1 MAGCIALDDRARLTA
16 RGRRVDLTAFSDW
29 LSSTSLALV
38 GGVLLLV
45 FGSALLAGWLIGRKL
60 PHLEDENEP
69 LLTSAVLGLLALLL
83 SFTYALAV
91 DRYEARRLLVQ
102 QEANAISTM
111 YLRAQL
117 LDEPHRSRLSRI
129 LIDYAD
135 NRIALG
141 QAKLGETD
149 ALLRKNDRL
158 MRDFWS
164 ASAAAFPSIKG
175 LDFSSTFYDSVNL
188 LIDLDATR
196 KSARMAR
203 VPPVIF
209 AMLFFYIAVVSTLL
223 GMFAT
228 KRGLAEA
235 CVFLALLVSF
245 LLVIIDIDQPT
256 QGGIRESQAPMERMR
271 ADLPP

>member
-1 MAGCIALDDRARLTA
+1 MDF
-16 RGRRVDLTAFSDW
+16 TAFSDW
-29 LSSTSLALV
+29 LSSTPLV
-38 GGVLLLV
+38 AIGGLLLLV
-45 FGSALLAGWLIGRKL
+45 FGSALLAGWLVGRKL
-60 PHLEDENEP
+60 PRAKDENEP

-91 DRYEARRLLVQ
+91 DRFEARRLLVQ
-102 QEANAISTM
+102 EEANAISTM

-117 LDEPHRSRLSRI
+117 LEEPYRSRLSRI

-141 QAKLGETD
+141 QAQRGATD
-149 ALLRKNDRL
+149 ALLAKNDRL
-158 MRDFWS
+158 LRDIWS
-164 ASAAAFPSIKG
+164 ASAAAFSSIKG
-175 LDFSSTFYDSVNL
+175 LDFSSTFYDSVNR

-209 AMLFFYIAVVSTLL
+209 VMLFFYITVVSALL
-223 GMFAT
+223 GLFAT
-228 KRGLAEA
+228 KRGLAES
-235 CVFLALLVSF
+235 CVFLTLLVSF
-245 LLVIIDIDQPT
+245 LLVIIDIDQPA